1 MLCPY
6 LFEGISMGAAREK
19 KESKAAKAEKEAR
32 PYLGEVRGILFLALA
47 LFIGLALFSYSPT
60 DPSLNSIGAHPSIHN
75 LGGLIGAY
83 TADGLISLLGLAS
96 YLVVLVLL
104 VLGISSF
111 RESGQPFKYSQVL
124 LLLFFL
130 AMASVLFQLKWRMVE
145 IGGVNQEVWAGG
157 LFGSLIAEPL
167 RQYLNSVG
175 AYLAVISL
183 GLLTFVWG
191 TGVSIA
197 KMAVYVKRFLVA
209 CALKGKS
216 LAVIY
221 AARLKK
227 AFEKYQES
235 RRQALKVKEA
245 AEKEAKV
252 PQPVKISIPRTVE
265 PSPPLPEKVVKLLPK
280 EKPPEPEKIERKVAE
295 APALTGGA
303 EPKVFQRVDVKEN
316 AKKVE
321 DQLSFSQMMKGFVLP
336 PLNILDAEE
345 RGEVKVDEE
354 SLKMNSKLLEKK
366 LLDFGVEGRVTE
378 IHPGPVITMYEF
390 EPAAGIKVSK
400 IVNLEDDL
408 TLAMGGRS
416 VRIVSHLQGK
426 PAVGIEIPNHTR
438 ETVYLKEIL
447 SDLKFQKAES
457 KLTLCLG
464 KDTEGLSYVSDLQKM
479 PHLLVAGATGAGKSV
494 CLNAIILSMLYKATP
509 EEVRFIFVDPKML
522 ELSIYQGI
530 PHLLLPV
537 VTEPKKAAISL
548 RWAVAEM
555 ERRYKLMSDAQVR
568 NLAGY
573 NKKIEKGELK
583 DREIPVPEGSQM
595 LPLKHEDKLP
605 FIVIIIDELAD
616 LMMVAGREVEEYI
629 TRLAQMARAAGI
641 HLILATQRP
650 SVDVITGIIKANF
663 PARVSFK
670 VSSAHDS
677 RTIIDTVGAEHLL
690 GMGDMLFIPPG
701 IAKLVR
707 VHGAF
712 VSDSEVTRVVEH
724 LKKQGKPVYDESILN
739 FKEPKAEGEMGDEES
754 DELYDQAVA
763 IVTETRQAS
772 ISMVQRRLRIGY
784 NRAARMIERMEQ
796 EGIVSAPDGAKGRE
810 VLASNFAEGSS

>member
-1 MLCPY
+1 MRSEKLK
-6 LFEGISMGAAREK
+6 GK
-19 KESKAAKAEKEAR
+19 KESSSRGSSPSHARRAEV
-32 PYLGEVRGILFLALA
+32 LGILFIALA
-47 LFIGLALFSYSPT
+47 VFTGLALFSYSPH
-60 DPSLNSIGAHPSIHN
+60 DPSLNTSNGHALVEN
-75 LGGLIGAY
+75 LGGVVGAY
-83 TADGLISLLGLAS
+83 TADVLISIFGLAS
-96 YLVVLVLL
+96 YLVVFVFFI
-104 VLGISSF
+104 LGTFFF
-111 RESGQPFKYSQVL
+111 RESPPSLKITKVFL
-124 LLLFFL
+124 MFFFL
-130 AMASVLFQLKWRMVE
+130 AMASIFCQLQWKAVPLAGE
-145 IGGVNQEVWAGG
+145 EVMAGG
-157 LFGSLIAEPL
+157 LIGTLIAEPM
-167 RQYLNSVG
+167 RTYLNPVG
-175 AYLAVISL
+175 AYLVVVAL
-183 GLLTFVWG
+183 CLLTFVWG
-191 TGVSIA
+191 TGISLA
-197 KMAVYVKRFLVA
+197 KAFIFIKRFVSA
-209 CALKGKS
+209 CVMKLKS
-216 LAVIY
+216 LFVIY
-221 AARLKK
+221 AARFQKTW
-227 AFEKYQES
+227 EKYQENKKL
-235 RRQALKVKEA
+235 AEA
-245 AEKEAKV
+245 AKEKSEKLKK
-252 PQPVKISIPRTVE
+252 QEPVKITIPKPAPGTLTAPV
-265 PSPPLPEKVVKLLPK
+265 PEKALKLLPK
-280 EKPPEPEKIERKVAE
+280 EKPEAEKEKEEKAALVAPKE
-295 APALTGGA
+295 DLG
-303 EPKVFQRVDVKEN
+303 EPKVFARADAGRET
-316 AKKVE
+316 KKLE
-321 DQLSFSQMMKGFVLP
+321 DQLSFAQMMKGFLLP
-336 PLNILDAEE
+336 PLNLLDNPELNQ
-345 RGEVKVDEE
+345 VTVDEE
-354 SLKMNSKLLEKK
+354 SLKRNSKLLEKK
-366 LLDFGVEGRVTE
+366 LMDFGVEGRVTE

-426 PAVGIEIPNHTR
+426 PAVGIEIPNHSR

-447 SDLKFQKAES
+447 ADEKFMKAES

-464 KDTEGLSYVSDLQKM
+464 KDIEGLPFVSDLQKM

-537 VTEPKKAAISL
+537 VTEPKKAAVSL

-573 NKKIEKGELK
+573 NKKIEKGLLK
-583 DREIPVPEGSQM
+583 DQVIPLPPGVEGEPM
-595 LPLKHEDKLP
+595 KHDQKLP
-605 FIVIIIDELAD
+605 FIVIVIDELAD

-663 PARVSFK
+663 PARISFK

-677 RTIIDTVGAEHLL
+677 RTILDTIGSEHLL
-690 GMGDMLFIPPG
+690 GMGDMLFLPPG
-701 IAKLVR
+701 IAKILR

-724 LKKQGKPVYDESILN
+724 LKKQGKPIYDESILN
-739 FKEPKAEGEMGDEES
+739 FKDTKETAEVDDVD

-784 NRAARMIERMEQ
+784 NRAARLIEKMEAA
-796 EGIVSAPDGAKGRE
+796 GILGPADGAKGRE
-810 VLASNFAEGSS
+810 VLVSNFSEG

>member
-1 MLCPY
+1 M
-6 LFEGISMGAAREK
+6 R
-19 KESKAAKAEKEAR
+19 AEKLKAKKDSQAR
-32 PYLGEVRGILFLALA
+32 GTSPHYAKRAEVLGILFMALA
-47 LFIGLALFSYSPT
+47 VFTGLALFSFSPQ
-60 DPSLNSIGAHPSIHN
+60 DPSLNATPLVHSMVEN
-75 LGGLIGAY
+75 LGGVIGAY
-83 TADGLISLLGLAS
+83 TADLLISTFGLAS
-96 YLVVLVLL
+96 YLVVFVFF
-104 VLGISSF
+104 VLGLFFF
-111 RESGQPFKYSQVL
+111 RESPPALKVTKVL
-124 LLLFFL
+124 LLFFFL
-130 AMASVLFQLKWRMVE
+130 AMASILCQLQWKTVSLSGVE
-145 IGGVNQEVWAGG
+145 ITAGG
-157 LFGSLIAEPL
+157 LIGTLIAEPL
-167 RQYLNSVG
+167 RAYLNPVG
-175 AYLAVISL
+175 AYLVVLAL

-191 TGVSIA
+191 TGISIA
-197 KMAVYVKRFLVA
+197 KIFIFFKRFLVA
-209 CALKGKS
+209 CFLKIKS
-216 LAVIY
+216 TMVIY
-221 AARLKK
+221 AARLQKS
-227 AFEKYQES
+227 FEKYQEA
-235 RRQALKVKEA
+235 RKLAQAAKEREDKVKK
-245 AEKEAKV
+245 AE
-252 PQPVKISIPRTVE
+252 PVKITMPKPVPGTLT
-265 PSPPLPEKVVKLLPK
+265 SPVPEKALKLLPK
-280 EKPPEPEKIERKVAE
+280 EKPEVEKEEKPLEIPKND
-295 APALTGGA
+295 LG
-303 EPKVFQRVDVKEN
+303 EPKVFARADAGREN
-316 AKKVE
+316 KKLE
-321 DQLSFSQMMKGFVLP
+321 DQLSFAQMMKGFILP
-336 PLNILDAEE
+336 HLNLLDNPEINQ
-345 RGEVKVDEE
+345 VTVDEE
-354 SLKMNSKLLEKK
+354 SLKRNSKLLERK

-447 SDLKFQKAES
+447 ADEKFQRADS

-464 KDTEGLSYVSDLQKM
+464 KDIEGLPFISDLQKM

-494 CLNAIILSMLYKATP
+494 CLNALILSMLYKANP

-573 NKKIEKGELK
+573 NKKIEKGLLK
-583 DREIPVPEGSQM
+583 DQVVPSPAGSE
-595 LPLKHEDKLP
+595 LPPLAHDQKLP
-605 FIVIIIDELAD
+605 FIVIVIDELAD

-663 PARVSFK
+663 PARISFK

-677 RTIIDTVGAEHLL
+677 RTILDSIGSEHLL
-690 GMGDMLFIPPG
+690 GNGDMLFLPPG
-701 IAKLVR
+701 IAKIMR

-712 VSDSEVTRVVEH
+712 VSDAEVMRVVEH
-724 LKKQGKPVYDESILN
+724 LKKQGKPIYDESILN
-739 FKEPKAEGEMGDEES
+739 FKDTKEEVAGDDIP

-784 NRAARMIERMEQ
+784 NRAARLIEKMEAA
-796 EGIVSAPDGAKGRE
+796 GIVGPADGARGRE
-810 VLASNFAEGSS
+810 VLVSNFSEG

>member
-1 MLCPY
+1 MRS
-6 LFEGISMGAAREK
+6 GKEK
-19 KESKAAKAEKEAR
+19 KEAKGKEAKAPR

-47 LFIGLALFSYSPT
+47 LFTGLSLFSYSSF
-60 DPSLNSIGAHPSIHN
+60 DPGLNSIGSHSLIHN

-83 TADGLISLLGLAS
+83 SADGLISFLGVAS
-96 YLVVLVLL
+96 YLVILVFF
-104 VLGISSF
+104 VLGLNSF
-111 RESGQPFKYSQVL
+111 RSNQAPFKFSQIL

-130 AMASVLFQLKWRMVE
+130 AMAAVLFQLKWKNVHV
-145 IGGVNQEVWAGG
+145 GNSPDEVYAGG
-157 LFGSLIAEPL
+157 FLGALIAEPL
-167 RQYLNSVG
+167 RQYLNPVG
-175 AYLAVISL
+175 AYLVVISL

-191 TGVSIA
+191 TGVSVA
-197 KMAVYVKRFLVA
+197 KMALFLKRLLVA
-209 CALKGKS
+209 SAMKAKS
-216 LAVIY
+216 LIVIY
-221 AARLKK
+221 AARWKK
-227 AFEKYQES
+227 NWERSQEEK
-235 RRQALKVKEA
+235 RQALKAKEILQKEVKA
-245 AEKEAKV
+245 
-252 PQPVKISIPRTVE
+252 PQPVKISIPRVE
-265 PSPPLPEKVVKLLPK
+265 TQPTPPPAAPVPLPEKVMKLLPK
-280 EKPPEPEKIERKVAE
+280 EKPDPEKIERRSTDL
-295 APALTGGA
+295 PSSPG
-303 EPKVFQRVDVKEN
+303 EPKVFGRVDV
-316 AKKVE
+316 ARDSTKKIE

-336 PLNILDAEE
+336 PLNLLDLAE
-345 RGEVKVDEE
+345 RGEIKVDEE

-366 LLDFGVEGRVTE
+366 LMDFGVEGHVTE

-426 PAVGIEIPNHTR
+426 PAVGIEIPNHHR
-438 ETVYLKEIL
+438 ETVFLKEIL
-447 SDLKFQKAES
+447 ADSKFHKAES
-457 KLTLCLG
+457 RLTLSLG
-464 KDTEGLSYVSDLQKM
+464 KDIEGLPFISDLQKM

-494 CLNAIILSMLYKATP
+494 CLNALILSMLYKATP

-537 VTEPKKAAISL
+537 VTEPKKAATAL

-573 NKKIEKGELK
+573 NKKIEKGELHGK
-583 DREIPVPEGSQM
+583 EIPVPEGSQL
-595 LPLKHEDKLP
+595 LPLKHESKLP
-605 FIVIIIDELAD
+605 FLVIIIDELAD

-663 PARVSFK
+663 PARISFK

-690 GMGDMLFIPPG
+690 GMGDMLFLPPG

-712 VSDSEVTRVVEH
+712 VSDAEVMRVVEH
-724 LKKQGKPVYDESILN
+724 LKKQGKPIYDESILN
-739 FKEPKAEGEMGDEES
+739 FKEAKPEGEVEEMS

-772 ISMVQRRLRIGY
+772 ISLVQRRLRIGY

-796 EGIVSAPDGAKGRE
+796 EGIVSAADGAKGRE
-810 VLASNFAEGSS
+810 VLASSFAEGSG

>member
-1 MLCPY
+1 MNVLVFMRSEK
-6 LFEGISMGAAREK
+6 LKSKKDSSARAASHRHARRAEVLGIFF
-19 KESKAAKAEKEAR
+19 
-32 PYLGEVRGILFLALA
+32 IALA
-47 LFIGLALFSYSPT
+47 LFTGLALFSYSPQ
-60 DPSLNSIGAHPSIHN
+60 DPSLNSTFVSHTIVGN
-75 LGGLIGAY
+75 LGGIIGAY
-83 TADGLISLLGLAS
+83 TADFLISTFGLAS
-96 YLVVLVLL
+96 YLVVFVLL
-104 VLGISSF
+104 VLGLF
-111 RESGQPFKYSQVL
+111 FFKETRPSLKVTKVFL
-124 LLLFFL
+124 LFFFL
-130 AMASVLFQLKWRMVE
+130 AMAAILCQLQWKSISISGEE
-145 IGGVNQEVWAGG
+145 IMAGG
-157 LFGSLIAEPL
+157 LIGTLIAEPM
-167 RQYLNSVG
+167 RSYLNPVG
-175 AYLAVISL
+175 AYLVVIAL

-191 TGVSIA
+191 TGISIA
-197 KMAVYVKRFLVA
+197 KIFIFIKRFLTA
-209 CALKGKS
+209 SFLKLKS
-216 LAVIY
+216 LVVIY
-221 AARLKK
+221 GARLQKAWEKYEEARRLAQAAKEREEKIKK
-227 AFEKYQES
+227 AE
-235 RRQALKVKEA
+235 
-245 AEKEAKV
+245 
-252 PQPVKISIPRTVE
+252 PVKITIPKPLA
-265 PSPPLPEKVVKLLPK
+265 PSPSAVPEKALKLLPK
-280 EKPPEPEKIERKVAE
+280 EKIEIEKKEEK
-295 APALTGGA
+295 PLTIPKEDLG
-303 EPKVFQRVDVKEN
+303 EPKVFARADVGREN
-316 AKKVE
+316 KKLE
-321 DQLSFSQMMKGFVLP
+321 DQLSFAQMMKGFLLP
-336 PLNILDAEE
+336 PLSLLDNPELSQ
-345 RGEVKVDEE
+345 VTVDEE
-354 SLKMNSKLLEKK
+354 LLKRNSKLLERK

-426 PAVGIEIPNHTR
+426 PAVGIEIPNHSR

-447 SDLKFQKAES
+447 ADEKFQKAES

-464 KDTEGLSYVSDLQKM
+464 KDIEGLPFISDLQKM

-494 CLNAIILSMLYKATP
+494 CLNALILSMLYKANP

-573 NKKIEKGELK
+573 NKKIEKGFLK
-583 DREIPVPEGSQM
+583 DQSIPAPEGSEIE
-595 LPLKHEDKLP
+595 PLKHDQKLP
-605 FIVIIIDELAD
+605 FIVIVIDELAD

-663 PARVSFK
+663 PARISFK

-677 RTIIDTVGAEHLL
+677 RTILDSIGSEHLL
-690 GMGDMLFIPPG
+690 GNGDMLFLPPG
-701 IAKLVR
+701 IAKIMR

-712 VSDSEVTRVVEH
+712 VSDAEVMRVVEH
-724 LKKQGKPVYDESILN
+724 LKKQGKPIYDESILN
-739 FKEPKAEGEMGDEES
+739 FKETKEDVPVDDLP

-784 NRAARMIERMEQ
+784 NRAARLIEKMEA
-796 EGIVSAPDGAKGRE
+796 EGIVGPADGPRGRE
-810 VLASNFAEGSS
+810 VLVSNFSEG

>member
-1 MLCPY
+1 MRSAKLK
-6 LFEGISMGAAREK
+6 GKKDKQAR
-19 KESKAAKAEKEAR
+19 SAWPNARRAEV
-32 PYLGEVRGILFLALA
+32 LGILFLALA
-47 LFIGLALFSYSPT
+47 MFTGLALFSFSPT
-60 DPSLNSIGAHPSIHN
+60 DPSLNSSTTVHSVQN

-83 TADGLISLLGLAS
+83 SADFLISTLGIAS
-96 YLVVLVLL
+96 YLVVFVFF
-104 VLGISSF
+104 VLGIFFF
-111 RESGQPFKYSQVL
+111 RESPPSLKITKVFL
-124 LLLFFL
+124 FIFFL
-130 AMASVLFQLKWRMVE
+130 VMAAILCQLQWKTIPLSGEE
-145 IGGVNQEVWAGG
+145 IMAGG
-157 LFGSLIAEPL
+157 LVGALIAEPL
-167 RQYLNSVG
+167 RSYLNPVG
-175 AYLAVISL
+175 AYLVVLALS
-183 GLLTFVWG
+183 LLTFVWG
-191 TGVSIA
+191 TGISVA
-197 KMAVYVKRFLVA
+197 KFFIFCKRFLTA
-209 CALKGKS
+209 CLLKLKS

-221 AARLKK
+221 GARFKK
-227 AFEKYQES
+227 SLEKYREAQKLAQERS
-235 RRQALKVKEA
+235 QT
-245 AEKEAKV
+245 EKEEKARAKAL
-252 PQPVKISIPRTVE
+252 QPVKISIPK
-265 PSPPLPEKVVKLLPK
+265 PLAPPPVPERALKLLPK
-280 EKPPEPEKIERKVAE
+280 EKMEEENKPLLPKEES
-295 APALTGGA
+295 G
-303 EPKVFQRVDVKEN
+303 EPKVFARADMGRDSKKMEN
-316 AKKVE
+316 
-321 DQLSFSQMMKGFVLP
+321 QLSFAQMMKGFLLP
-336 PLNILDAEE
+336 PLNLLDTPELNQ
-345 RGEVKVDEE
+345 VTIDES
-354 SLKMNSKLLEKK
+354 SLKHNSKLLEKK

-426 PAVGIEIPNHTR
+426 PAVGIEIPNHQR

-447 SDLKFQKAES
+447 ADEKFQKAES
-457 KLTLCLG
+457 RLTLCLG
-464 KDTEGLSYVSDLQKM
+464 KDIEGLPFISDLQKM

-494 CLNAIILSMLYKATP
+494 CLNALILSMVYKGTP

-537 VTEPKKAAISL
+537 VTEPKKAAVSL

-573 NKKIEKGELK
+573 NKKIEKGLLK
-583 DREIPVPEGSQM
+583 DQTVPAPPGSE
-595 LPLKHEDKLP
+595 LEPLKHDQKLP
-605 FIVIIIDELAD
+605 FIVIVIDELAD

-663 PARVSFK
+663 PARLSFK

-677 RTIIDTVGAEHLL
+677 RTILDCIGAEHLL
-690 GMGDMLFIPPG
+690 GMGDMLFLPPG
-701 IAKLVR
+701 IARILR

-712 VSDSEVTRVVEH
+712 VSDAEVMRVVEH

-739 FKEPKAEGEMGDEES
+739 FKDPKEEMMIDDIP

-784 NRAARMIERMEQ
+784 NRAARLIEKMEA
-796 EGIVSAPDGAKGRE
+796 EGIVGPADGARGRE
-810 VLASNFAEGSS
+810 VLASNFSEG